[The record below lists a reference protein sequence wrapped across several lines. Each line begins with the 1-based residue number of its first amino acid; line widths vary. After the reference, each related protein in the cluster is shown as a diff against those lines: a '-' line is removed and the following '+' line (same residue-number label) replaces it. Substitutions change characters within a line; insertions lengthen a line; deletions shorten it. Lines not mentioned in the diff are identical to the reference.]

1 MIPPPLPSHLDPRSE
16 FTTNGALRDFS
27 DSLRLPAVK
36 LGVIGCG
43 KMGTAL
49 VAGAVRAGTVDP
61 TLVSGYDPIP
71 DALES
76 FCRITTAGSCDSL
89 AELVK
94 NNDRLL
100 LCIRPQDVPAVLDT
114 VGPAADRPLSMI
126 SIAAGITTSAL
137 EKGLPAGSSVI
148 RCMPNTPALVDK
160 GATAF
165 CAGAHAKTAE
175 LEFAKLLFDSVGL
188 ALEVPESLMDTV
200 TGLSGSGP
208 AFVFLMIEAL
218 ADGGVNCGLTRAQAM
233 QLAAQTVYGAAS
245 MVLETGDHPGVLRD
259 RVASPGGTTIAGLA
273 ELERRGLRAALIF
286 AVEAAAKR
294 SAELGA

>member
-1 MIPPPLPSHLDPRSE
+1 
-16 FTTNGALRDFS
+16 
-27 DSLRLPAVK
+27 
-36 LGVIGCG
+36 
-43 KMGTAL
+43 MGTAL

-71 DALES
+71 EAVEA

-94 NNDRLL
+94 NTDRLL
-100 LCIRPQDVPAVLDT
+100 LCTRPQDVPDALDT
-114 VGPAADRPLSMI
+114 VGAAADRPLTMI
-126 SIAAGITTSAL
+126 SIAAGITTAAL
-137 EKGLPAGSSVI
+137 ESGLPGGSSVI

-160 GATAF
+160 GAAAF
-165 CAGAHAKTAE
+165 CAGAHAKPAE
-175 LEFAKLLFDSVGL
+175 LEFAKLLLDSVGL
-188 ALEVPESLMDTV
+188 ALEVQESLMDTV

-218 ADGGVNCGLTRAQAM
+218 ADGGVNCGLTRSQAL
-233 QLAAQTVYGAAS
+233 QLSAQTVFGAAS

-294 SAELGA
+294 SAELGAG